1 MTKSN
6 DQVNKKDA
14 FEVEWEKAAADFEA
28 AMLAKGYTKLKK
40 KEVPTQL
47 LKFSKSNDQAKL
59 QGIMEWWN
67 ERPTAGLFPATKADR
82 AKPIIYSFSLPSGYA
97 CPFALDCL
105 SKADRITG
113 KITDGKNTKF
123 RCFSASDEARSP
135 QARAQRWHNFDLLR
149 RIKTVA
155 GMVELIEASL
165 PKAWDVL
172 RIHIGGDFFN
182 QTYFDAWVQVA
193 RNHLESGQILYAYTK
208 SLPYWIANNNI
219 PANLNLTASE
229 GGTRDHLIK
238 QHGQKSSTVV
248 FSPEEAEDLG
258 LEIDHNEYHAI
269 VGKDPFAL
277 LVHGT
282 QPKGSDAGKATQ
294 KMTARGIKYSY
305 SRKNNTAPVLLEGAT
320 RQEWI
325 DNRAS
330 K

>member
-1 MTKSN
+1 M
-6 DQVNKKDA
+6 
-14 FEVEWEKAAADFEA
+14 
-28 AMLAKGYTKLKK
+28 
-40 KEVPTQL
+40 QL

-59 QGIMEWWN
+59 QGILEWWPM
-67 ERPTAGLFPATKADR
+67 ER
-82 AKPIIYSFSLPSGYA
+82 KPSIYAFSLPSGHT

-113 KITDGKNTKF
+113 KITDGKNTQF
-123 RCFSASDEARSP
+123 RCFAASDEARSP

-149 RIKTVA
+149 KIKTVD

-182 QTYFDAWVQVA
+182 QVYFDAWVQVA

-208 SLPYWIANNNI
+208 SLPYWVSNIDNI

-238 QHGQKSSTVV
+238 KHGHKSSTVV

-269 VGKDPFAL
+269 VGKNPFAL

-282 QPKGSDAGKATQ
+282 QPKGSDASKATQ
-294 KMTARGIKYSY
+294 KMTARGIEYSY
-305 SRKNNTAPVLLEGAT
+305 SRTKNNTAPVLLEGAA
-320 RQEWI
+320 REEWI
-325 DNRAS
+325 NNRAS

>member
-1 MTKSN
+1 M
-6 DQVNKKDA
+6 
-14 FEVEWEKAAADFEA
+14 
-28 AMLAKGYTKLKK
+28 
-40 KEVPTQL
+40 QL

-67 ERPTAGLFPATKADR
+67 QPPTAGLFPATRADLR
-82 AKPIIYSFSLPSGYA
+82 KPIIYSFSLPSGHT

-105 SKADRITG
+105 SKADRVTG

-123 RCFSASDEARSP
+123 RCFAASDEARSP

-149 RIKTVA
+149 KIKTVD

-182 QTYFDAWVQVA
+182 QTYFDAWVRVA
-193 RNHLESGQILYAYTK
+193 RNHLESD
-208 SLPYWIANNNI
+208 NI

-238 QHGQKSSTVV
+238 LHGHKSSTVV

-282 QPKGSDAGKATQ
+282 QPKGSAAGKATQ
-294 KMTARGIKYSY
+294 TMTARGIEYSY
-305 SRKNNTAPVLLEGAT
+305 SRTKNNTAPVLLEGAT

-325 DNRAS
+325 NNRAS